1 MLYPIN
7 NTKRVAISLNG
18 LWNFECVKI
27 DYIPKSPLKNPLL
40 IGVPASYNELF
51 TDTSIRDYVGVVCYE
66 RIISIPQLANASEF
80 RIRIGAAGHIAKIY
94 LDGVFVSEHNGHF
107 LPIDFAIPERFIKK
121 GKARLSVVL
130 DNRLSFST
138 LPIGETF
145 EKNSKLVQSI
155 NHDFANETGIH
166 RDVYLYSLPSMPI
179 RDVFIKTKGHEEEA
193 IIYYEIVTDA
203 INILSE
209 VISPSGEI
217 MAKGTGKSGQLFI
230 LNPVLWDIGQGN
242 LYTFRIQTENDLYE
256 ESFGIRDIEIKGTEF
271 LLNGKP
277 VYFKGFG
284 MHEDHITLG
293 KASNT
298 ALNIRDFNLLK
309 WMNANSFRTSHYPYA
324 EQMYDLADRFG
335 FLVIDEI
342 PAVGLN
348 FWSSREVFKEGSVD
362 NRTLETH
369 KAQLTELIERDKNHP
384 SVVMISVANEANTYE
399 LGALPYFEQVF
410 AHIRSITDLPI
421 TIVENVGAKDN
432 KVAQLAD
439 VIGLNRYAGW
449 YTDFSDTSVI
459 HEQLNDQ
466 LNQYYQ
472 KFKKPMILTEFGA
485 DTIAGLHK
493 LPAVAFSEEFQVEFL
508 KEYQSV
514 LKKLPFVIGE
524 HVWNF
529 ADFLTKQGLTR
540 MDGNKKGVFT
550 RDRQPKMAAHW
561 LKEQWK

>member
-1 MLYPIN
+1 MN

-18 LWNFECVKI
+18 LWNFERVKP
-27 DYIPKSPLKNPLL
+27 DYVPKNQLKNPDL

-51 TDTSIRDYVGVVCYE
+51 TDAAIRDYVGVVCYE
-66 RIISIPQLANASEF
+66 RVIFIPQILNFSEM
-80 RIRIGAAGHIAKIY
+80 RIRIGAAGHKAKIY
-94 LDGVFVSEHNGHF
+94 LDGVFVCEHNGHF
-107 LPIDFAIPERFIKK
+107 LPIDFVIPERFIKK
-121 GKARLSVVL
+121 GKARLSILL
-130 DNRLSFST
+130 DNRLDFTT
-138 LPIGETF
+138 LPIGEVAD
-145 EKNSKLVQSI
+145 KQGKLTQSI

-179 RDVFIKTKGHEEEA
+179 RDILIKTKGHGEEA
-193 IIYYEIVTDA
+193 IVFYEILTDA

-209 VISPSGEI
+209 LISPSGEI
-217 MAKGTGKSGQLFI
+217 IAKGTGKNGQMFV
-230 LNPVLWDIGQGN
+230 LNPVIWDIGQGH
-242 LYTFRIQTENDLYE
+242 LYTFRVSTENDLYE
-256 ESFGIRDIEIKGTEF
+256 ETFGIRDIEIKGTEF

-293 KASNT
+293 KASNV

-309 WMNANSFRTSHYPYA
+309 WIHANSFRTSHYPYA
-324 EQMYDLADRFG
+324 EQMYDLADKMG
-335 FLVIDEI
+335 LLVIDEI

-348 FWSSREVFKEGSVD
+348 FWSSREVFKEGTVD
-362 NRTLETH
+362 SKTLETH

-399 LGALPYFEQVF
+399 TGALPYFEQIF
-410 AHIRSITDLPI
+410 AHLRAMTDLPI
-421 TIVENVGAKDN
+421 TIVENVSAKEN

-459 HEQLNDQ
+459 FDQLTDQ

-485 DTIAGLHK
+485 DTLAGLHK
-493 LPAVAFSEEFQVEFL
+493 LPSVAFSEEFQVEFL
-508 KEYQSV
+508 KEYQKV
-514 LKKLPFVIGE
+514 LKTLPFVIGE

-540 MDGNKKGVFT
+540 IDGNKKGVFT

>member
-1 MLYPIN
+1 
-7 NTKRVAISLNG
+7 
-18 LWNFECVKI
+18 
-27 DYIPKSPLKNPLL
+27 
-40 IGVPASYNELF
+40 
-51 TDTSIRDYVGVVCYE
+51 
-66 RIISIPQLANASEF
+66 
-80 RIRIGAAGHIAKIY
+80 
-94 LDGVFVSEHNGHF
+94 
-107 LPIDFAIPERFIKK
+107 
-121 GKARLSVVL
+121 
-130 DNRLSFST
+130 
-138 LPIGETF
+138 
-145 EKNSKLVQSI
+145 
-155 NHDFANETGIH
+155 
-166 RDVYLYSLPSMPI
+166 
-179 RDVFIKTKGHEEEA
+179 
-193 IIYYEIVTDA
+193 
-203 INILSE
+203 
-209 VISPSGEI
+209 
-217 MAKGTGKSGQLFI
+217 
-230 LNPVLWDIGQGN
+230 
-242 LYTFRIQTENDLYE
+242 
-256 ESFGIRDIEIKGTEF
+256 
-271 LLNGKP
+271 
-277 VYFKGFG
+277 

-348 FWSSREVFKEGSVD
+348 FWSSREVFKEGTVD

-459 HEQLNDQ
+459 HEQLTDH

-472 KFKKPMILTEFGA
+472 KFKKPMILSEFGA